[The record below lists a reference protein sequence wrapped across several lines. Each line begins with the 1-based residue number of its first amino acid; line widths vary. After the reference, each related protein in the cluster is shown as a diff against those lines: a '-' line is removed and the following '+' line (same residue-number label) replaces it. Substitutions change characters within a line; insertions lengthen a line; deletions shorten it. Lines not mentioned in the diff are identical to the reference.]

1 MKPGAVLLLVLVTSC
16 PALLWAQASTADLLQ
31 ARRLYEQKKYS
42 EAAAILER
50 ADAAGRAAPADL
62 LLLGMCDTALGL
74 YDKAGQALD
83 KAAILEPNSAGLM
96 AARANIAFMQKRFSD
111 AYKLFSAAHDRDPAS
126 ATALAGMAAS
136 EVNAGVELFSKGEV
150 EKARAAFNHALELDP
165 RSLTALR
172 NIGVLELQLGF
183 PAKAADALEKALAL
197 APEDPQLL
205 RFAFIARSRLGETSA
220 ELAILD
226 RLIAVQPADP
236 ETWAAKGKL
245 LASQGRTTEANESF
259 QKAVEKG
266 SQDPQPYFALGSAR
280 RNRFLLHDAIAR
292 AVQLAGALQLEAVQA
307 AQKIRGKD
315 DLKGLN
321 LITTQ
326 VSEVRATLGSA
337 IVLLRVIDGDELF
350 EEDLARLQSWY
361 PGSVELRI
369 ALARYHAEKEQWQEA
384 LAVWKDLLRDHPL
397 EAEAQRGA
405 GQALENLG
413 QRDQAVVSYLRALD
427 LEPTVAELYG
437 SLDRLYANDPEGLR
451 QLLLDRSYRDTRNA
465 LLFRELAKVE
475 ATLGLASDVE
485 AHNARAA
492 QIESGK

>member
-1 MKPGAVLLLVLVTSC
+1 MKPGVVLLLVLVALC
-16 PALLWAQASTADLLQ
+16 PALVSAQGSTADLLQ
-31 ARRLYEQKKYS
+31 ARQLYEQKKYG

-50 ADAAGRAAPADL
+50 VDAAGRAAPADL
-62 LLLGMCDTALGL
+62 LLLGMCNTALGL

-83 KAAILEPNSAGLM
+83 KAAIMEPNSAPLM

-111 AYKLFSAAHDRDPAS
+111 AYRLFSAAHDRDPSS
-126 ATALAGMAAS
+126 ATALAGMVAS

-150 EKARAAFNHALELDP
+150 EKARAAFHHAMELEP
-165 RSLTALR
+165 RSIAALR

-183 PAKAADALEKALAL
+183 PEKAADALEKALAL

-205 RFAFIARSRLGETSA
+205 RFAFIARSRLGDISA

-245 LASQGRTTEANESF
+245 LASQGRTTEATQAF

-266 SQDPQPYFALGSAR
+266 SQDPQPYLALGSFQ

-307 AQKIRGKD
+307 AQKVRGKD

-337 IVLLRVIDGDELF
+337 VTLLREIDGDALF
-350 EEDLARLQSWY
+350 MEDLGRLQSWF

-369 ALARYHAEKEQWQEA
+369 ALARYHAEKAQWKEA
-384 LAVWKDLLRDHPL
+384 LAAWQGLLRDHPL

-405 GQALENLG
+405 GLAQENLG
-413 QRDQAVVSYLRALD
+413 QRDQAILSYLRALD

-437 SLDRLYANDPEGLR
+437 SLDRLYANDPDGLR
-451 QLLLDRSYRDTRNA
+451 QLLLDRSFRDTRNA
-465 LLFRELAKVE
+465 LLFRELAKAE
-475 ATLGLASDVE
+475 AALGLASDVE

>member
-1 MKPGAVLLLVLVTSC
+1 MRRVAVLLLVLITFS
-16 PALLWAQASTADLLQ
+16 PALLPAQASTADLLQ
-31 ARRLYEQKKYS
+31 ARQLYEQKKYA

-50 ADAAGRAAPADL
+50 ADTAGRAMPADL

-74 YDKAGQALD
+74 YDKAGRALD
-83 KAAILEPNSAGLM
+83 KAALLEPNSIPLM
-96 AARANIAFMQKRFSD
+96 EARANIAFMKKRYSD
-111 AYKLFSAAHDRDPAS
+111 AYKLFSAAHDRDPSS
-126 ATALAGMAAS
+126 ATALAGMVAS
-136 EVNAGVELFSKGEV
+136 EVNAGVELFSKGEA
-150 EKARAAFNHALELDP
+150 EKARAAFHHALELDP
-165 RSLTALR
+165 RSVTALR

-183 PAKAADALEKALAL
+183 PAKAAGALEKALAL

-205 RFAFIARSRLGETSA
+205 RFAFIARSRLGDIAA
-220 ELAILD
+220 ELAILE

-245 LASQGRTTEANESF
+245 LALQGRTAEANQAF

-266 SQDPQPYFALGSAR
+266 SQDPQPYFALGSAQ

-307 AQKIRGKD
+307 AQKIKGKD
-315 DLKGLN
+315 DLKSLN

-326 VSEVRATLGSA
+326 VSDVRATLGSA
-337 IVLLRVIDGDELF
+337 VTLLREIDGETLF

-369 ALARYHAEKEQWQEA
+369 ALARYHAEKAQWQEA
-384 LAVWKDLLRDHPL
+384 LAAWQGLLRDHPL

-405 GQALENLG
+405 GQAQESLG
-413 QRDQAVVSYLRALD
+413 LRDQAIVSYLRALD
-427 LEPTVAELYG
+427 LEPKAAELYG
-437 SLDRLYANDPEGLR
+437 ALDRLLVNDPEGLR

-475 ATLGLASDVE
+475 AALGLASDAE
-485 AHNARAA
+485 AHNTRAA
-492 QIESGK
+492 QIESGG

>member
-1 MKPGAVLLLVLVTSC
+1 MKPGAALLLVLAALF
-16 PALLWAQASTADLLQ
+16 PASLSAQTSTADLLQ
-31 ARRLYEQKKYS
+31 ARQLYEQKRYG

-50 ADAAGRAAPADL
+50 VDTAGKAKPADL
-62 LLLGMCDTALGL
+62 LLLAMCDTALGL
-74 YDKAGQALD
+74 YDKAGRVLD
-83 KAAILEPNSAGLM
+83 KAAILEPNSAPVM

-111 AYKLFSAAHDRDPAS
+111 AYELFRAAHERDPSSAA
-126 ATALAGMAAS
+126 ALAGMVAS

-165 RSLTALR
+165 RSAAALR
-172 NIGVLELQLGF
+172 NIGILELQLGF

-197 APEDPQLL
+197 SPVDPQLL
-205 RFAFIARSRLGETSA
+205 RFAFVARNRLGDIPA

-226 RLIAVQPADP
+226 RLIAVLPADP

-245 LASQGRTTEANESF
+245 LASQGRTAEANQAF

-266 SQDPQPYFALGSAR
+266 SQDPQPYFALGSAQ

-292 AVQLAGALQLEAVQA
+292 AIQLAGALQLEAVQA
-307 AQKIRGKD
+307 AQKIKGKD

-326 VSEVRATLGSA
+326 VSDVRATLGSA
-337 IVLLRVIDGDELF
+337 VTLLQEIDGDALF
-350 EEDLARLQSWY
+350 GEDLARLQSWY

-369 ALARYHAEKEQWQEA
+369 ALAHYYANKAQWQEA
-384 LAVWKDLLRDHPL
+384 LAAWQGLLRDHPL
-397 EAEAQRGA
+397 EAEAHRGA

-413 QRDQAVVSYLRALD
+413 RRDQAVVSYLRALD
-427 LEPTVAELYG
+427 LEPNAADLYG
-437 SLDRLYANDPEGLR
+437 SLDRLHVNDPEGLR

-465 LLFRELAKVE
+465 LLFRELAKVD
-475 ATLGLASDVE
+475 AALGMASDAE